1 MGKDDRLHSGHR
13 LDESAMRRRR
23 NRWHV
28 YEYMK
33 QSYMFTGEVPN
44 RTDLKIEFAEE
55 ADTEEIEAGHRE
67 FIETVKRFFPKR
79 YFRRRL
85 ERMR

>member
-33 QSYMFTGEVPN
+33 DTYMFSGRVPTREEVEARFQNADPQE
-44 RTDLKIEFAEE
+44 IAEGI
-55 ADTEEIEAGHRE
+55 AE
-67 FIETVKRFFPKR
+67 FIIVLQRFVPSIR
-79 YFRRRL
+79 EEQVVGR
-85 ERMR
+85 